1 MSPMHS
7 DDPIANPSLFSPTKV
22 LSQTRATWW
31 QDIILLSLVLSI
43 FFSLLFNFRPLSVPD
58 EARYSE
64 IPREMVVAGDYV
76 TPRLNTI
83 KYFEKPALFYWIQA
97 GAIRL
102 FGLSE
107 GAVRLPTLLLGLIG
121 CLIAYA
127 GGRVLFDRRSGLLAC
142 GVLSTSILYF
152 AMAHTITL
160 DMAITVFL
168 TGCLTSFILA
178 IDRPKGMSRNVL
190 LWAAYVFSGLAVLT
204 KGLVGIL
211 LPVAIIGTW
220 IVLCGQWR
228 LILKMNLFS
237 GALIFFAITVP
248 WHVLVQ
254 QANPEFFHFYF
265 LEQQFSRYFTL
276 YAKRYQPDWFFI
288 PILIAGFFPWVIFLF
303 QSLRLHW
310 PKTWKD
316 RIAQKKPLFLVIWAS
331 VIFAFFSLSKSKLIP
346 YILPVFPPLA
356 MLVGHYLSVHLNED
370 KKVFR
375 KEWLAILLGAIIIGM
390 VLLAI
395 PYFDEVNDLTLTRIF
410 CGAMAFC
417 VVTGAGLAMFYPAK
431 ASVKSG
437 LTALFGSMAIF
448 LILVNVAV
456 AAVDTRS
463 VKPLTMILNE
473 RLKPSDEVMAYHH
486 YYQDLPFYVQ
496 RRVTV
501 VDCCGELDFG
511 MQHQDTHQFMIDE
524 TEFWKRWAGTKKVY
538 AVMSLSVYEALKR
551 KHPDLHLL
559 ASTKDNVLVVNGM
572 IPICHSRVGALLSG
586 ESG

>member
-1 MSPMHS
+1 MYS
-7 DDPIANPSLFSPTKV
+7 DDATANTPLFSDAKV
-22 LSQTRATWW
+22 LGQTHVTWW
-31 QDIILLSLVLSI
+31 QDILLLSIILSI
-43 FFSLLFNFRPLSVPD
+43 FFSALLNFRPLSVPD

-64 IPREMVVAGDYV
+64 IPREMVVTGDYV

-107 GAVRLPTLLLGLIG
+107 GAVRLPTLFLGLMG
-121 CLIAYA
+121 CLFAYV

-168 TGCLTSFILA
+168 TGCLSSFILA
-178 IDRPKGMSRNVL
+178 VDRPKGMSRNIL
-190 LWAAYVFSGLAVLT
+190 LWAAYAFAGLAVLT

-211 LPVAIIGTW
+211 LPAAIIVVW
-220 IVLCGQWR
+220 MMLCGQWR
-228 LILKMNLFS
+228 LILRINLLS

-303 QSLRLHW
+303 QALRHHW

-316 RIAQKKPLFLVIWAS
+316 RIAQKKPLFVIIWAS

-346 YILPVFPPLA
+346 YIVPVFPPLA
-356 MLVGHYLSVHLNED
+356 ILVGHYLAVHLDTN
-370 KKVFR
+370 KNFFR
-375 KEWLAILLGAIIIGM
+375 KEWLAILVGALLIGA

-410 CGAMAFC
+410 SGAMAFC
-417 VVTGAGLAMFYPAK
+417 LILGSGLAMFYQSK
-431 ASVKSG
+431 ASLKSG
-437 LTALFGSMAIF
+437 LTALFASMAIF
-448 LILVNVAV
+448 LILVNVTV

-463 VKPLTMILNE
+463 IKSLTVALKG
-473 RLKPSDEVMAYHH
+473 RLQPSDEVVAYHH

-511 MQHQDTHQFMIDE
+511 MQHQNTHQFMIDE
-524 TEFWKRWAGTKKVY
+524 KEFWKRWAGTNKVY
-538 AVMSLSVYEALKR
+538 AVMSLTVYEALKHQ
-551 KHPDLHLL
+551 HPDLNLL
-559 ASTKDNVLVVNGM
+559 ASTKDNVLVTNG
-572 IPICHSRVGALLSG
+572 PLA
-586 ESG
+586 